1 MGPTE
6 VGPYKRSEAAR
17 RSLSLHRDLQFLQPR
32 SNVRSGGLGLH
43 LAIDIE
49 DLPVRPD
56 VEGPT
61 AGEAHRRQNAVR
73 RGDLL
78 VRVAQDRIVGVER
91 LGELRVGLEIVDAD
105 REIRGVE
112 LPQRRAALT
121 ERLALGRSTTGE
133 GFWKPRQYYPMALEL
148 RQCVRLAIAAG
159 EGELRSLI
167 ADL

>member
-1 MGPTE
+1 MGPTK

-133 GFWKPRQYYPMALEL
+133 RFREPGQDDGLAFQRGET
-148 RQCVRLAIAAG
+148 VRLPV
-159 EGELRSLI
+159 RTRK
-167 ADL
+167 